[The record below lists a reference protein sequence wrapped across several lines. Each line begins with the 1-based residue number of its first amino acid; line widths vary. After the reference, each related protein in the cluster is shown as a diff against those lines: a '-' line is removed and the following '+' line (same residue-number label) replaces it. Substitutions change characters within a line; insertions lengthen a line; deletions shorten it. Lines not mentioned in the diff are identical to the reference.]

1 MQKGNSAFVAAT
13 PVETRLAPQSAAFGL
28 AARIITEQQERIDLL
43 TAVIDNFPGGLS
55 LFDRDLRM
63 VLCNRQQK
71 EMLEY
76 PDSLFA
82 KGSPTLEQMF
92 RFNAMRGEYGP
103 GDVEEQV
110 RQRMDLVRQR
120 RPHVFE
126 RTRPNGMVLEIR
138 GAPLAGGGF
147 VTTYLDVTEQRR
159 TQALVAHMAHHDPL
173 TDLPNRTLFRDR
185 MHVALA
191 QAKRGQTRF
200 ALHCLD
206 LDRFKPVNDTLGHE
220 VGDALLKAVATRLR
234 THVRETD
241 TIARIGGDEFCIIQI
256 GITGRG
262 DVKVFAE
269 RLAESFSPSFEVM
282 DQAIEIGISNGI
294 ALAPDDSADEHTLM
308 RLADRAL
315 YACKSKNRGWY
326 RFCG

>member
-1 MQKGNSAFVAAT
+1 MQKRNSAFVAAA
-13 PVETRLAPQSAAFGL
+13 PAESRLAPQSAAFGL

-82 KGSPTLEQMF
+82 KGSPTLEDMF

-103 GDVEEQV
+103 GDIEEQV
-110 RQRMDLVRQR
+110 RQRMDLARQK

-126 RTRPNGMVLEIR
+126 RTRPNGTVLEIR

-173 TDLPNRTLFRDR
+173 TDLPNRALFRDR

-220 VGDALLKAVATRLR
+220 VGDALLKAVAHLLR
-234 THVRETD
+234 AHIRETD
-241 TIARIGGDEFCIIQI
+241 TVARIGGDEFCIIQM
-256 GITGRG
+256 GIAGRG
-262 DVKVFAE
+262 DAKTFAE
-269 RLAESFSPSFEVM
+269 RLSDSFSSPFEVM
-282 DQAIEIGISNGI
+282 DQRIEIGVSNGI